1 MKAINIQAPGGLD
14 KLALVDVAEPGA
26 PGAGEIKVR
35 LHAAS
40 LNYHDYAVC
49 MGWMGGGPDRIP
61 MADGAGVVEAVGEG
75 VAEFKAGDNV
85 VSVFTP
91 DWLSGL
97 PETVNFGRVP
107 GDGVDGYARE
117 AVIVPQHFFTRAP
130 AGWSH
135 AEAATIPTAAV
146 TAWRALAVDG
156 SLKAGDTVLTLGTG
170 GVAIYALQLARAMGA
185 RVISTSS
192 SDEKLAKLRELGAS
206 DTINY
211 KSEPEWGKKV
221 MELTGGRG
229 ADHVIETGGGGTL
242 AQSVAA
248 VAMGGQVSMIG
259 VLTGGEGTVPVG
271 ALMFKKASIKGITVG
286 SRADQL
292 SFVRAMETSGIR
304 PVIDRSFPLEQIADA
319 FAYEGAGKHF
329 GKIVLEW

>member
-1 MKAINIQAPGGLD
+1 MRAIQIKAKGGLEH
-14 KLALVDVAEPGA
+14 LQLVEIADPGQPGPGA
-26 PGAGEIKVR
+26 IRVA

-40 LNYHDYAVC
+40 LNFHDYAVC
-49 MGWMGGGPDRIP
+49 MGWMGGGPDRVP

-75 VAEFKAGDNV
+75 VTEFAPGDRV

-97 PETVNFGRVP
+97 PDRVSFGRVP
-107 GDGVDGYARE
+107 GDGIDGYACE
-117 AVIVPQHFFTRAP
+117 AVVVPQHFFTHAP

-135 AEAATIPTAAV
+135 AEAATIPTAGV

-156 SLKAGDTVLTLGTG
+156 HLKAGDTVLTLGTG
-170 GVAIYALQLARAMGA
+170 GVSIWALQLAKAFGA

-192 SDEKLAKLRELGAS
+192 SDAKLEKLRALGAS
-206 DTINY
+206 DVINY
-211 KSEPEWGKKV
+211 KAVPDWGAKV

-229 ADHVIETGGGGTL
+229 ADHVLETAGGSTL

-259 VLTGGEGTVPVG
+259 VITGQEGTVPVSL
-271 ALMFKKASIKGITVG
+271 LMFRKASIKGITVG

-292 SFVRAMETSGIR
+292 SFVRALETSGIR
-304 PVIDRSFPLEQIADA
+304 PIIDRSFPLEAIADA